1 MPQQWS
7 IPASGR
13 QRHPQPQWRQA
24 QLVGMAHFPFQI
36 VKECGTVQKK
46 EDPSASGWKASVRSL
61 ERGDLTGH
69 RVLNLERDVR
79 HVVGSGEVSI
89 IMGETRTVRKRLLA
103 VGAGFILLGGTL
115 ALPVLPAT
123 AGPSAT
129 QSVRVA
135 AQNVDWLSSDA
146 AASLNLGFTV
156 LVPSWVPAP
165 FGGAPSISTAGG
177 YYSLYWMNAGGDP
190 TFLQITGQ
198 VGGALPAGSPYD
210 LNNQL
215 FVNASVNGY
224 DAIHDVT
231 PIYDQV
237 WWIQDGVLYNV
248 NSKNMAGT
256 DSLSLANSLTV
267 LDTGNSG
274 GDTPTTEPGGDNSA
288 AWLSAPGSASSG
300 DAVTVSVGDASS
312 VNLTVDGGSFAETGD
327 VGVYG
332 VTGGSFTWNAPW
344 VDAQTTFTFYLSDA
358 NTGETLSTSAITV
371 SPQAPQPTSVPVTE
385 VPPTQVPV
393 TEVPP
398 TDVPVTQAPAPV
410 ETQAAET
417 VVPASDGSGGS
428 APVATVDTTGGDG
441 TGVRPTVTPTSV
453 SSDGTDGPARP
464 VIGGD
469 GTGGYTSVE
478 VPTGSPYEP

>member
-1 MPQQWS
+1 MD
-7 IPASGR
+7 
-13 QRHPQPQWRQA
+13 
-24 QLVGMAHFPFQI
+24 
-36 VKECGTVQKK
+36 K
-46 EDPSASGWKASVRSL
+46 
-61 ERGDLTGH
+61 
-69 RVLNLERDVR
+69 
-79 HVVGSGEVSI
+79 
-89 IMGETRTVRKRLLA
+89 TRAVRKRLVA
-103 VGAGFILLGGTL
+103 VGAGFLLLGGTL
-115 ALPVLPAT
+115 AIPALPVT
-123 AGPSAT
+123 AGPGAT
-129 QSVRVA
+129 QSVGVR
-135 AQNVDWLSSDA
+135 AQNVDWLGGDA

-224 DAIHDVT
+224 EAIHDVT

-248 NSKNMAGT
+248 NSKNLADT

-267 LDTGNSG
+267 LDAGSGG
-274 GDTPTTEPGGDNSA
+274 GDTPTTEPGGGNSA
-288 AWLSAPGSASSG
+288 AWLSAPGTAMAG
-300 DAVTVSVGDASS
+300 DVVTVSVGDATS
-312 VNLTVDGGSFAETGD
+312 VNVTVDGGWFSETGD

-332 VTGGSFTWNAPW
+332 VTGGSFTWNAPQ
-344 VDAQTTFTFYLSDA
+344 VEAATTYTFYLADA
-358 NTGETLSTSAITV
+358 STGETLSTAAITV
-371 SPQAPQPTSVPVTE
+371 SPHAAAEPTAVPPTAIPETAVPETAVPETVVPTTEASVTE
-385 VPPTQVPV
+385 VAASVE
-393 TEVPP
+393 TEVPAAAAP
-398 TDVPVTQAPAPV
+398 TT
-410 ETQAAET
+410 T
-417 VVPASDGSGGS
+417 VPASDGSAG
-428 APVATVDTTGGDG
+428 AVPVATTDSAGGNG
-441 TGVRPTVTPTSV
+441 IRVRPTVTPTPTAV

-478 VPTGSPYEP
+478 VPTGSPFEP

>member
-1 MPQQWS
+1 MEGS
-7 IPASGR
+7 S
-13 QRHPQPQWRQA
+13 
-24 QLVGMAHFPFQI
+24 
-36 VKECGTVQKK
+36 
-46 EDPSASGWKASVRSL
+46 RSL
-61 ERGDLTGH
+61 EDGDLTRH
-69 RVLNLERDVR
+69 RTGETGRDAR
-79 HVVGSGEVSI
+79 DVVGSGEVSTT
-89 IMGETRTVRKRLLA
+89 MDKTRTVRKRLVA
-103 VGAGFILLGGTL
+103 VGAGFLLLGGTL
-115 ALPVLPAT
+115 AIPALPVT
-123 AGPSAT
+123 AGPGAT
-129 QSVRVA
+129 QSVGVR
-135 AQNVDWLSSDA
+135 AQNVDWLGGDA

-224 DAIHDVT
+224 EAIHDVT

-248 NSKNMAGT
+248 NSKNLADT
-256 DSLSLANSLTV
+256 DSLSLANSLMV
-267 LDTGNSG
+267 LNAGSGG

-288 AWLSAPGSASSG
+288 AWLSAPGAAMAG
-300 DAVTVSVGDASS
+300 DVVTVSVGDASS
-312 VNLTVDGGSFAETGD
+312 VNVTVDGGWFSETGD

-332 VTGGSFTWNAPW
+332 VTGGSFTWNAPQ
-344 VDAQTTFTFYLSDA
+344 VDATTTYTFYLADA

-371 SPQAPQPTSVPVTE
+371 SPHAAAEPTAVPPTAIPETAVPETVVATETPETE
-385 VPPTQVPV
+385 VP
-393 TEVPP
+393 
-398 TDVPVTQAPAPV
+398 
-410 ETQAAET
+410 AAAAAT
-417 VVPASDGSGGS
+417 MAVPASDGSGG
-428 APVATVDTTGGDG
+428 AVPVATTDSIAGDG
-441 TGVRPTVTPTSV
+441 TGVRPTVTPTPTAV

-478 VPTGSPYEP
+478 VPTGSPFEP